1 MQCRWFVP
9 LLLALAAPSGF
20 GGSAAGTFG
29 IDIQLLAAGG
39 AAPVVPAPAD
49 AAPQVDVRGPT
60 TCSSA
65 SGGSS
70 VRVSC
75 STPTFVQISDGQAV
89 AGSLRGLRPDEDA
102 CGQLASVP
110 GLTCVSYAGHVVEHS
125 SNEGVSLLP
134 ASTAQRIEEPGTAAG
149 ALYEIRRRDSLSTLV
164 AVQTV
169 NPDSGTVELL
179 VTF

>member
-1 MQCRWFVP
+1 MPGRWLVP
-9 LLLALAAPSGF
+9 ILLALSAPSGF
-20 GGSAAGTFG
+20 GGSATGAFG
-29 IDIQLLAAGG
+29 IEIQLQVAGG
-39 AAPVVPAPAD
+39 NPPSVSLPGGVPIQAGD
-49 AAPQVDVRGPT
+49 RGPT

-75 STPTFVQISDGQAV
+75 STPTFVQISDGQAI
-89 AGSLRGLRPDEDA
+89 AGSFRGLRPNEDA

-110 GLTCVSYAGHVVEHS
+110 GLTCVSYAGHVVEHT

-134 ASTAQRIEEPGTAAG
+134 ASTAQRIEDPGTAAG